1 MAFKAVVLVGG
12 PQKGLSPQFV
22 NARCVFVKCKHCG
35 DLEDELHSGTRFR
48 PLSLQLPK
56 PLFPIAGVPLVE
68 HHIDQLSQL
77 PGLSEIIL
85 IGSYSSDLFTDFIDR
100 CQQTYR
106 ISIKYAQEQQPLGT
120 AGGLV
125 AHKDTIIGDSPEGLF
140 VINGDVCGD
149 LPVDEMVTRIAS
161 LPSDSCL
168 LLTTEATR
176 EQSGNFG
183 NVSSNRQ
190 QWPCCALRGQAHDIC
205 FNSYFLWSLF
215 NETKRHHGTESRTRM
230 YLWFETDIFPQMA
243 CNGKL
248 FALHTTRWWSQT
260 KTAAA
265 VLYANRHYLRLFKK
279 RYAARLCKDRAQ
291 IVGDV
296 FIDPSAEVHK
306 SAKIGPNVS
315 IGPNAKIGKGVRI
328 KESIIL
334 ADAVINE
341 HACVLHS
348 VIGWRSVVG
357 AWSRVEGIPIA
368 PNPNL
373 PFAKLENKPLFLSD
387 GRLNP
392 SLTILG
398 SDVSIAPETI
408 VLNCVVLPYKE
419 LSCSYKNQIIL

>member
-1 MAFKAVVLVGG
+1 
-12 PQKGLSPQFV
+12 
-22 NARCVFVKCKHCG
+22 
-35 DLEDELHSGTRFR
+35 HSGTRFR

-183 NVSSNRQ
+183 NVVIDSNGRVVHYVDK
-190 QWPCCALRGQAHDIC
+190 PTTFVSTHISCGVYLMKPSVIMGLKVEPAC
-205 FNSYFLWSLF
+205 N
-215 NETKRHHGTESRTRM
+215 
-230 YLWFETDIFPQMA
+230 LWFETDIFPQMA

-260 KTAAA
+260 KTAA
-265 VLYANRHYLRLFKK
+265 
-279 RYAARLCKDRAQ
+279 
-291 IVGDV
+291 
-296 FIDPSAEVHK
+296 
-306 SAKIGPNVS
+306 
-315 IGPNAKIGKGVRI
+315 
-328 KESIIL
+328 
-334 ADAVINE
+334 
-341 HACVLHS
+341 
-348 VIGWRSVVG
+348 
-357 AWSRVEGIPIA
+357 
-368 PNPNL
+368 
-373 PFAKLENKPLFLSD
+373 
-387 GRLNP
+387 
-392 SLTILG
+392 
-398 SDVSIAPETI
+398 
-408 VLNCVVLPYKE
+408 
-419 LSCSYKNQIIL
+419 

>member
-1 MAFKAVVLVGG
+1 MVFKAVVLVGG
-12 PQKGLSPQFV
+12 PQK
-22 NARCVFVKCKHCG
+22 
-35 DLEDELHSGTRFR
+35 GTRFR

-85 IGSYSSDLFTDFIDR
+85 IGSYSSDLFTDFIAR
-100 CQQTYR
+100 CLQTYR

-125 AHKDTIIGDSPEGLF
+125 AHKETIIGDCPEGLF

-149 LPVDEMVTRIAS
+149 LPVDEMVNRIGS
-161 LPSDSCL
+161 LPDDSCL

-183 NVSSNRQ
+183 NVVIDSTGRIVHYVDKPTTFVSTHISCGVYLMKPSVIMGLKVEPPGN
-190 QWPCCALRGQAHDIC
+190 
-205 FNSYFLWSLF
+205 
-215 NETKRHHGTESRTRM
+215 
-230 YLWFETDIFPQMA
+230 LWFETDIFPLMA
-243 CNGKL
+243 STGKL

-296 FIDPSAEVHK
+296 FIDPSAE
-306 SAKIGPNVS
+306 
-315 IGPNAKIGKGVRI
+315 
-328 KESIIL
+328 ESIIL

-348 VIGWRSVVG
+348 VVGWRSVIG